1 MGVRRLT
8 PGNLSPAKRALLEI
22 RELRAQLDAA
32 RSERN
37 APVAIVGMGCRYPGA
52 SDIGEFWDMLVN
64 GRDAIG
70 EVPRSRWDVE
80 AVYDPDP
87 AAPGK
92 MASRQGG
99 FVAPLEEFD
108 AAFFGITPREAPY
121 VDPRQRLM
129 LEIAWEA
136 LEDAGIPPGSL
147 AGSQTGVF
155 IATLTSDYSD
165 MVMGDLRRAEAYSG
179 PGTANCVVANRIS
192 YFLDL
197 RGPSISLDTACSG
210 SLVALHMACES
221 LRGGEC
227 SLALAGGVSLNLLA
241 RSNVFFTK
249 AGALSPDGRC
259 HTFDERANGI
269 VRSDGAGIVALKL
282 LPEALAAGD
291 PVVAV
296 IRASALNHDGRSNGI
311 MAPNGEAQKAV
322 LREAYRRA
330 GISPAQVQYVQA
342 HGTGTR
348 LGDPIEVRALGEVLA
363 PGRAAGEKCVLGSV
377 KTNIGHSESAAGVA
391 GVIAVSLAMRHGV
404 LPPTVHFTRP
414 NPLIPFGELPFEV
427 RPQAGGWPQ
436 EQARRIAGVSGFG
449 FGGSNAHVVLEAA
462 PADRPEPP
470 CNEPPYLL
478 PVSARSPEALRAL
491 AARYRDRLGADP
503 TAPGAICYTAA
514 ARRSHHGF
522 RLAVTG
528 ASAGDL
534 GRNLD
539 GRLTGAAGALNQPDD
554 GRLAFVFSGQ
564 GSHWPGMG
572 CGAYPRFP
580 VFREALE
587 QASRLFA
594 ARAGWS
600 LVEELGK
607 GESESRLRDTG
618 FAQPAIFAV
627 QVALAAL
634 WRSWGIV
641 PDVVVGHS
649 LGEAAAAVAAGALS
663 LEDGVRVVFERSR
676 LMKTVAGKGMT
687 AVVGLP
693 LDRAAEAIRGRENR
707 LSVAGSNGPANSV
720 LSGDPETLG
729 GVLRALE
736 GKGVF
741 CRAVAGVDIAFH
753 SPQMDPLKEE
763 LIAALAGL
771 APRTA
776 TIPMVSTVTGQAIE
790 GASLGAAYWGRNLRE
805 PFLFTQAMAR
815 ILGEGCAAALEVAPH
830 PVLSS
835 AILQGARQAGA
846 RLRVLPSLRRN
857 ENEIA
862 TLYGSLGALYELGR
876 EVNWRGVYP
885 AGGPVMSL
893 PHYPWQ
899 RERYWIDQLPGG
911 GREEQAAGTCASHP
925 LLGPM
930 AEPAIGGGARMCV
943 WEMDLSPNHPGYLAD
958 HRVMGEV
965 ILPAS
970 ACLEMALAAF
980 REAPGGGAA
989 AAVEVVFERPL
1000 GLAESEPTRVQLA
1013 ITVRAGESEFALY
1026 SRAGEWQRAAYG
1038 KLAGPALGER
1048 PTGPRPTEGDE
1059 DAARAGKWADLA
1071 AIRGRCA
1078 EAVAVDAHYQALS
1091 AAGLNYGPA
1100 FRLIRQ
1106 LWRGGKE
1113 ALAQI
1118 SLGGDAADGR
1128 YLMHPAMLDAAFQT
1142 AAALVPAG
1150 GSGSYLPAGIGAW
1163 QVLGACGETVWAHV
1177 TLDGEP
1183 GDATLAVE
1191 IELLD
1196 DGGAPVGRV
1205 AGLRLSRVGTRREK
1219 SLAGSLL
1226 EIRWEPRPLERE
1238 SARRRPGRW
1247 LILGGNA
1254 GLAEELALQLAERGH
1269 EAVVARPGEAF
1280 ERMGPSRYSLRPE
1293 SPEDM
1298 RRLAASI
1305 GPLAGAVDLWS
1316 LDARPAGAS
1325 GALEEATVLGCGSA
1339 LHLAQATIETP
1350 PAAGLWLV
1358 TRGAQAVR
1366 REPLAVE
1373 QSALWGLALAIGQ
1386 EHPDLRGRC
1395 VDLDPAHPGDA
1406 AAILLDEILLPDG
1419 EDRIAWRDGIRY
1431 AARLVRS
1438 PEAVPLGVHTALP
1451 PDRSI
1456 LITGGFGALGLAT
1469 ARMLASQ
1476 GARHVVLAG
1485 RAGSDGNQQALN
1497 ELEAS
1502 GVSVLAVKADV
1513 AVAADVARLF
1523 QEIALKMPP
1532 LAGVIHAAGVLDDG
1546 VVAQQSLAR
1555 LRRAMDPKVL
1565 GAWNLHRHTKD
1576 LPLDFF
1582 IAFSSVASL
1591 VGSPGQANYAAGN
1604 AFLDALAHHRRALG
1618 LPALSVNWGAWGGG
1632 MAETAAARRRQEANG
1647 VEAIE
1652 PSAGLSLLARMFGGG
1667 LAPQI
1672 GVFPVNWSRFGAQ
1685 FYRGIPPLLE
1695 SLIPVAPSPAP
1706 AAQAAARG
1714 TTRRSWDTVP
1724 QTERE
1729 PALRTFLRGELAAV
1743 LGMPDAA
1750 RVPTRQGF
1758 FEIGM
1763 DSLMTVELAHRLE
1776 SSLGIKLPANLAID
1790 YPNVEALA
1798 SYLSSR
1804 LSAAPPANPP
1814 APPAE
1819 DLDTLP
1825 TAELARLL
1833 ACELDA
1839 G

>member
-1 MGVRRLT
+1 LT
-8 PGNLSPAKRALLEI
+8 PESLSPAKRALIEI
-22 RELRAQLDAA
+22 KELRTQLDAA
-32 RSERN
+32 RRERD

-52 SDIGEFWDMLVN
+52 PDIGAFWDMLVN
-64 GRDAIG
+64 GRDAIT
-70 EVPRSRWDVE
+70 EAPKSRWDVQ
-80 AVYDPDP
+80 AVYDADP

-92 MASRQGG
+92 MSSRKGG
-99 FVAPLEEFD
+99 FVPHLEEFD

-136 LEDAGIPPGSL
+136 LEDAGIPPCSL
-147 AGSQTGVF
+147 AGSETGVF

-165 MVMGDLRRAEAYSG
+165 ILMRDLRRAEAFSG
-179 PGTANCVVANRIS
+179 SGTANCVVANRIS

-197 RGPSISLDTACSG
+197 HGPSITLDTACSG

-227 SLALAGGVSLNLLA
+227 SLALAGGVSVNLLA

-259 HTFDERANGI
+259 NTFDERANGI
-269 VRSDGAGIVALKL
+269 VRSDGAGMVALKL

-291 PVVAV
+291 PIVAV
-296 IRASALNHDGRSNGI
+296 IRGSAINHDGRSNGI

-322 LREAYRRA
+322 LREAYRHA
-330 GISPAQVQYVQA
+330 GVSPAEVQYVEA

-363 PGRAAGEKCVLGSV
+363 PGRADGQRCVLGSV

-391 GVIAVSLAMRHGV
+391 GVLAASLAIRHGV
-404 LPPTVHFTRP
+404 LPPLVHFARP
-414 NPLIPFGELPFEV
+414 NPLIPFDELPFEV
-427 RPQAGGWPQ
+427 RRQAGGWPQ

-449 FGGSNAHVVLEAA
+449 FGGSNAHVVLDAA

-470 CNEPPYLL
+470 RIDPPYLL
-478 PVSARSPEALRAL
+478 PVSARSPQALRAL
-491 AARYRDRLGADP
+491 AASYRDRLGSNSPASD
-503 TAPGAICYTAA
+503 AICYTAA

-528 ASAGDL
+528 DSAGDL
-534 GRNLD
+534 HRNLD
-539 GRLTGAAGALNQPDD
+539 RWLVGAAGSLNQPDG

-572 CGAYPRFP
+572 RGAYTRYA

-587 QASRLFA
+587 QSSRLFA
-594 ARAGWS
+594 ACAGWS
-600 LVEELGK
+600 LVDELGK
-607 GESESRLRDTG
+607 GEGESRLHNTD

-627 QVALAAL
+627 EVALAAL

-693 LDRAAEAIRGRENR
+693 LDRAAEAIRGREDR
-707 LSVAGSNGPANSV
+707 LSVAGSNGPASSV
-720 LSGDPETLG
+720 LSGDPEALG

-741 CRAVAGVDIAFH
+741 CRAVAGVNIAFH

-763 LIAALAGL
+763 LIASLAGL

-776 TIPMVSTVTGQAIE
+776 AIPMVSTVTGQAID
-790 GASLGAAYWGRNLRE
+790 GASLGAAYWGRNLRD
-805 PFLFTQAMAR
+805 PFLFAPAMAR

-835 AILQGARQAGA
+835 AILQSARQAA
-846 RLRVLPSLRRN
+846 ANLKVLGSLRRN

-862 TLYGSLGALYELGR
+862 TLFGSLGALYELGR

-885 AGGPVMSL
+885 GGGPVTSL

-899 RERYWIDQLPGG
+899 RERYWLDQLPGG
-911 GREEQAAGTCASHP
+911 GPEEQAARPSASHP
-925 LLGPM
+925 LLGQM
-930 AEPAIGGGARMCV
+930 VEPAIGGGARMYV
-943 WEMDLSPNHPGYLAD
+943 WEIDLSPNRPGYLAD
-958 HRVMGEV
+958 HRVMGET

-980 REAPGGGAA
+980 REVSGGGAA
-989 AAVEVVFERPL
+989 AVADVVFERPL
-1000 GLAESEPTRVQLA
+1000 RLAESGPTRVQLTV
-1013 ITVRAGESEFALY
+1013 TVRAGESEFALY
-1026 SRAGEWQRAAYG
+1026 SRAGEWKRAAYG
-1038 KLAGPALGER
+1038 KLAGGGAGER
-1048 PTGPRPTEGDE
+1048 
-1059 DAARAGKWADLA
+1059 ADLVS
-1071 AIRGRCA
+1071 IRSRCA
-1078 EAVAVDAHYQALS
+1078 EAVAVDAHYEALN
-1091 AAGLNYGPA
+1091 AAGLDYGPA

-1118 SLGGDAADGR
+1118 CLAGDAADRR
-1128 YLMHPAMLDAAFQT
+1128 YLMHPAMLDAAFQ
-1142 AAALVPAG
+1142 AAAAMVPAG
-1150 GSGSYLPAGIGAW
+1150 GSLSYLPSGIGAW
-1163 QVLGACGETVWAHV
+1163 QVFGMPGESVWAHV
-1177 TLDGEP
+1177 TLRGEP
-1183 GDATLAVE
+1183 GDASLEVE

-1196 DGGAPVGRV
+1196 DGGAQVGKV
-1205 AGLRLSRVGTRREK
+1205 AGLRLSRMGARREK
-1219 SLAGSLL
+1219 SLADSLL
-1226 EIRWEPRPLERE
+1226 EIRWEPRPLNRE
-1238 SARRRPGRW
+1238 SARRAPGRW
-1247 LILGGNA
+1247 LILGGKS
-1254 GLAEELALQLAERGH
+1254 GLADELALQLTEYGH
-1269 EAVVARPGEAF
+1269 EAVVARPGE
-1280 ERMGPSRYSLRPE
+1280 GLRPE
-1293 SPEDM
+1293 NPEDM
-1298 RRLAASI
+1298 RRLVASA
-1305 GPLAGAVDLWS
+1305 GPLQGAVHLWS

-1325 GALEEATVLGCGSA
+1325 GALEEAMVLGCGSA
-1339 LHLAQATIETP
+1339 LHLAQAMIDTSPE
-1350 PAAGLWLV
+1350 AGLWLV
-1358 TRGAQAVR
+1358 TRGAQAIR
-1366 REPLAVE
+1366 GEPLAVE
-1373 QSALWGLALAIGQ
+1373 QSALWGLGLVIGQ
-1386 EHPDLRGRC
+1386 EHPDLRGSC
-1395 VDLDPAHPGDA
+1395 VDLDPAHPHDT
-1406 AAILLDEILLPDG
+1406 AAILVDEILLPSR

-1431 AARLVRS
+1431 AARLARS
-1438 PEAVPLGVHTALP
+1438 PEAISREAHAAFP

-1456 LITGGFGALGLAT
+1456 LITGGFGVLGLET

-1476 GARHVVLAG
+1476 GARHLILAG
-1485 RAGSDGNQQALN
+1485 RAGSDGKEQALG
-1497 ELEAS
+1497 ELEAC
-1502 GVSVLAVKADV
+1502 GANVLAMRADV
-1513 AVAADVARLF
+1513 SSASDVARMF
-1523 QEIALKMPP
+1523 QEIAGEMPP
-1532 LAGVIHAAGVLDDG
+1532 LGGVIHAAGVLDDG
-1546 VVAQQSLAR
+1546 VVTQQSLTR
-1555 LRRAMDPKVL
+1555 LRKAMDPKVL
-1565 GAWNLHRHTKD
+1565 GAWNLHHHTKD

-1582 IAFSSVASL
+1582 IEFSSVASL

-1618 LPALSVNWGAWGGG
+1618 LPALSINWGAWGGG
-1632 MAETAAARRRQEANG
+1632 MAETAAARRRQETNG
-1647 VEAIE
+1647 VEEIE
-1652 PSAGLSLLARMFGGG
+1652 TSRGLSLLARMFGGG

-1672 GVFPVNWSRFGAQ
+1672 GVFPVNWSKFGAQ

-1695 SLIPVAPSPAP
+1695 HLLTVAPVPALP
-1706 AAQAAARG
+1706 AARAA
-1714 TTRRSWDTVP
+1714 TTRPWDTVP

-1729 PALRTFLRGELAAV
+1729 PALKTFLRGELAAV
-1743 LGMPDAA
+1743 LGMPDPA

-1763 DSLMTVELAHRLE
+1763 DSLMTVELVHRLE

-1790 YPNVEALA
+1790 YPNIEALA
-1798 SYLSSR
+1798 SCLSSR
-1804 LSAAPPANPP
+1804 LSAAPPHSAP
-1814 APPAE
+1814 AAPAE
-1819 DLDTLP
+1819 DLDTLA
-1825 TAELARLL
+1825 TSELARLL
-1833 ACELDA
+1833 ANELDA

>member
-1 MGVRRLT
+1 LI
-8 PGNLSPAKRALLEI
+8 EI
-22 RELRAQLDAA
+22 KELRTQLDAA
-32 RSERN
+32 RRERD

-52 SDIGEFWDMLVN
+52 PDIGQFWDMLVN
-64 GRDAIG
+64 GRDAIT
-70 EVPRSRWDVE
+70 EAPKSRWDVE
-80 AVYDPDP
+80 AVYDADP

-92 MASRQGG
+92 MSSRKGG
-99 FVAPLEEFD
+99 FVAHIEEFD

-129 LEIAWEA
+129 LEIVWEA
-136 LEDAGIPPGSL
+136 LEDAGIPPCSL

-165 MVMGDLRRAEAYSG
+165 ILMRDLRRAEAYSG

-197 RGPSISLDTACSG
+197 HGPSVTLDTACSG

-221 LRGGEC
+221 LRSGEC
-227 SLALAGGVSLNLLA
+227 SLALAGGVSVNLLA

-259 HTFDERANGI
+259 NTFDERANGI
-269 VRSDGAGIVALKL
+269 VRSDGAGMVALKL

-291 PVVAV
+291 PIMAV
-296 IRASALNHDGRSNGI
+296 IRGSAINHDGRSNGI

-330 GISPAQVQYVQA
+330 GVSPAEVQYVEA

-363 PGRAAGEKCVLGSV
+363 PGRANGERCVLGSV

-391 GVIAVSLAMRHGV
+391 GVIAASLAVRHGV

-414 NPLIPFGELPFEV
+414 NPLIPFDELPFEV
-427 RPQAGGWPQ
+427 RRQAGPWPQ
-436 EQARRIAGVSGFG
+436 EQARRIAAVSGFG
-449 FGGSNAHVVLEAA
+449 FGGSNAHVVLEEA

-470 CNEPPYLL
+470 RIERPYLL
-478 PVSARSPEALRAL
+478 PVSARSPQALRAL
-491 AARYRDRLGADP
+491 AALYRDRLVSDSM
-503 TAPGAICYTAA
+503 APGAICYTAA

-528 ASAGDL
+528 DSAGDL
-534 GRNLD
+534 DRNLD
-539 GRLTGAAGALNQPDD
+539 RWLTGAAGSINQPDG
-554 GRLAFVFSGQ
+554 GRLVFVFSGQ

-572 CGAYPRFP
+572 RGAYTRYA

-587 QASRLFA
+587 QSSRLFA
-594 ARAGWS
+594 ACAGWS
-600 LVEELGK
+600 LVDELGK
-607 GESESRLRDTG
+607 GEGESRLHNAD
-618 FAQPAIFAV
+618 FAQPAIFAIE
-627 QVALAAL
+627 VALAAL

-641 PDVVVGHS
+641 PDVVIGHS

-676 LMKTVAGKGMT
+676 LMKQVAGKGMT

-693 LDRAAEAIRGRENR
+693 LDRAAQAIRGREDR
-707 LSVAGSNGPANSV
+707 LSVAGSNGPASSV

-753 SPQMDPLKEE
+753 SPQMGPLKEE
-763 LIAALAGL
+763 LIPALAGL
-771 APRTA
+771 APRA
-776 TIPMVSTVTGQAIE
+776 AAIPMISTVTGQDVD
-790 GASLGAAYWGRNLRE
+790 GASLGAAYWGRNLRD
-805 PFLFTQAMAR
+805 PFLFGPAMAR

-835 AILQGARQAGA
+835 AILQSARQAA
-846 RLRVLPSLRRN
+846 LNLKVLPSLRRN
-857 ENEIA
+857 ENEVA
-862 TLYGSLGALYELGR
+862 TLFASLGALYELGR

-885 AGGPVMSL
+885 GGGPVTSL

-899 RERYWIDQLPGG
+899 RERYWLDQLPGG
-911 GREEQAAGTCASHP
+911 GPEEQAARPSASHP
-925 LLGPM
+925 LLGRM
-930 AEPAIGGGARMCV
+930 VEPAIGGARMYV
-943 WEMDLSPNHPGYLAD
+943 WEIDLSPNDPGYLAD
-958 HRVMGEV
+958 HRVMGET

-970 ACLEMALAAF
+970 ACLEMALSAF
-980 REAPGGGAA
+980 REVSGGGSAA
-989 AAVEVVFERPL
+989 AADVVFERPL
-1000 GLAESEPTRVQLA
+1000 RLAESEPTRVQLGV
-1013 ITVRAGESEFALY
+1013 TVRAGESEFALY
-1026 SRAGEWQRAAYG
+1026 SRAGEWKRAAYG
-1038 KLAGPALGER
+1038 KLASPAAGER
-1048 PTGPRPTEGDE
+1048 
-1059 DAARAGKWADLA
+1059 ADLA
-1071 AIRGRCA
+1071 SIRSRCA

-1091 AAGLNYGPA
+1091 AAGLDYGPR

-1118 SLGGDAADGR
+1118 RHAGDVADRR
-1128 YLMHPAMLDAAFQT
+1128 YLMHPALLDAAFQ
-1142 AAALVPAG
+1142 AAAAMVPAD
-1150 GSGSYLPAGIGAW
+1150 GSVSYLPSGVGAW
-1163 QVLGACGETVWAHV
+1163 QVFGTPGETVWAHV
-1177 TLDGEP
+1177 TLRGEP
-1183 GDATLAVE
+1183 GDASLEVE

-1196 DGGAPVGRV
+1196 DGGAQVGKV
-1205 AGLRLSRVGTRREK
+1205 AGLRLSRMGARREK

-1226 EIRWEPRPLERE
+1226 EIRWEPRPLDRE
-1238 SARRRPGRW
+1238 SARRAPGRW
-1247 LILGGNA
+1247 LILGGKS
-1254 GLAEELALQLAERGH
+1254 GLADELAAQLAEHGH
-1269 EAVVARPGEAF
+1269 EAVVARPGE
-1280 ERMGPSRYSLRPE
+1280 GLRPE
-1293 SPEDM
+1293 NPEDM
-1298 RRLAASI
+1298 RRLAASA
-1305 GPLAGAVDLWS
+1305 GPLEGAVHLWS
-1316 LDARPAGAS
+1316 LDARPAGTS
-1325 GALEEATVLGCGSA
+1325 GALEEAMVLGCGSA
-1339 LHLAQATIETP
+1339 LHLAQAMIGTSPE
-1350 PAAGLWLV
+1350 AGLWLV
-1358 TRGAQAVR
+1358 TRGAQAIR

-1373 QSALWGLALAIGQ
+1373 QSALWGLGLVIGQ
-1386 EHPDLRGRC
+1386 EHPDLRGCC
-1395 VDLDPAHPGDA
+1395 VDLDPAHPNDA
-1406 AAILLDEILLPDG
+1406 AAILVDEILHPSG

-1438 PEAVPLGVHTALP
+1438 PEAISQEAHTAFP
-1451 PDRSI
+1451 PERSI

-1476 GARHVVLAG
+1476 GARHLVLAG
-1485 RAGSDGNQQALN
+1485 RAGSDGKQQSLA
-1497 ELEAS
+1497 ELEAC
-1502 GVSVLAVKADV
+1502 GAHVLAVKADV
-1513 AVAADVARLF
+1513 SSPADVARLF
-1523 QEIALKMPP
+1523 QEIALTMPP
-1532 LAGVIHAAGVLDDG
+1532 LGGVIHAAGVLDDG
-1546 VVAQQSLAR
+1546 VVTQQSLSR
-1555 LRRAMDPKVL
+1555 LRKAMDPKVL
-1565 GAWNLHRHTKD
+1565 GAWNLHHHTRD

-1582 IAFSSVASL
+1582 IEFSSVASL

-1618 LPALSVNWGAWGGG
+1618 LPALSINWGAWGGG

-1647 VEAIE
+1647 VEEIE
-1652 PSAGLSLLARMFGGG
+1652 ISRGLDLLARMLGGG
-1667 LAPQI
+1667 PAPQI
-1672 GVFPVNWSRFGAQ
+1672 GVFPVNWSKFGAQ

-1695 SLIPVAPSPAP
+1695 HLLSVAPAP
-1706 AAQAAARG
+1706 ARPAE
-1714 TTRRSWDTVP
+1714 S
-1724 QTERE
+1724 E
-1729 PALRTFLRGELAAV
+1729 PSLKTFLRGELAAV

-1763 DSLMTVELAHRLE
+1763 DSLMTVELVHRLE

-1804 LSAAPPANPP
+1804 LSADRPDGAPPPP
-1814 APPAE
+1814 VE
-1819 DLDTLP
+1819 DLDALP
-1825 TAELARLL
+1825 TSELARLL
-1833 ACELDA
+1833 VSELAA

>member
-1 MGVRRLT
+1 LT
-8 PGNLSPAKRALLEI
+8 PEGLSPAKRALIEI
-22 RELRAQLDAA
+22 KELRAQLDAA
-32 RSERN
+32 RRERD

-52 SDIGEFWDMLVN
+52 PDIGAFWDMLVN
-64 GRDAIG
+64 GRDAIT
-70 EVPRSRWDVE
+70 EAPKSRWDVE
-80 AVYDPDP
+80 AVYDANP

-92 MASRQGG
+92 MSSRKGG
-99 FVAPLEEFD
+99 FVAHIEEFD
-108 AAFFGITPREAPY
+108 AAFFGIAPREAPY

-155 IATLTSDYSD
+155 IATLTSDYGD
-165 MVMGDLRRAEAYSG
+165 ILMGDLRRAEAYSG
-179 PGTANCVVANRIS
+179 PGAANCVVANRIS

-197 RGPSISLDTACSG
+197 HGPSITLDTACSG

-227 SLALAGGVSLNLLA
+227 SLALAGGVSVNLLA

-269 VRSDGAGIVALKL
+269 VRSDGAGMVALKL

-291 PVVAV
+291 PIVAV
-296 IRASALNHDGRSNGI
+296 IRGSALNHDGRSNGI

-330 GISPAQVQYVQA
+330 GISPAAVQYVEA
-342 HGTGTR
+342 HGTGTL
-348 LGDPIEVRALGEVLA
+348 LGDPIEVRALGEVLG
-363 PGRAAGEKCVLGSV
+363 PGRADGEKCVLGSV

-391 GVIAVSLAMRHGV
+391 GVIAASLAIRHGV
-404 LPPTVHFTRP
+404 LPPTAHFTRP
-414 NPLIPFGELPFEV
+414 NPLIPFDELPFEV
-427 RPQAGGWPQ
+427 RRQAGGWPQ
-436 EQARRIAGVSGFG
+436 EQARRIAAVSGFG

-462 PADRPEPP
+462 PAERPEPP
-470 CNEPPYLL
+470 RIEPPYLL
-478 PVSARSPEALRAL
+478 PVSARSPQALRAL
-491 AARYRDRLGADP
+491 AALYRDRLGADS

-528 ASAGDL
+528 DSAGDL
-534 GRNLD
+534 DRNLD
-539 GRLTGAAGALNQPDD
+539 GWLAGAADSPTRTDE

-572 CGAYPRFP
+572 RGAYTRYA

-587 QASRLFA
+587 QSSGLFA
-594 ARAGWS
+594 ACAGWS
-600 LVEELGK
+600 LVDELGK
-607 GESESRLRDTG
+607 AEGESQLHNTG
-618 FAQPAIFAV
+618 LAQPAIFAV

-641 PDVVVGHS
+641 PDVVIGHS

-693 LDRAAEAIRGRENR
+693 LDRAAEAIRGREDR
-707 LSVAGSNGPANSV
+707 LSVAGSNGPASSV
-720 LSGDPETLG
+720 LSGDPEALG

-763 LIAALAGL
+763 LIASLAGL

-776 TIPMVSTVTGQAIE
+776 AIPMVSTVTGQAID
-790 GASLGAAYWGRNLRE
+790 GASLGAAYWGRNLRD
-805 PFLFTQAMAR
+805 PFLFGPAMAR

-835 AILQGARQAGA
+835 AIVQCA
-846 RLRVLPSLRRN
+846 RLAAVNLKVLPSLRRN

-862 TLYGSLGALYELGR
+862 TLFGSLGALYELGR

-885 AGGPVMSL
+885 AGGPVTSL

-899 RERYWIDQLPGG
+899 RERYWLDQLPGG
-911 GREEQAAGTCASHP
+911 GPQEQAAKPSAAHP
-925 LLGPM
+925 LLGQM
-930 AEPAIGGGARMCV
+930 VEPAIGGGARMYV
-943 WEMDLSPNHPGYLAD
+943 WEIDLSPNRPGYLAD
-958 HRVMGEV
+958 HRVVGEPV
-965 ILPAS
+965 LPAS
-970 ACLEMALAAF
+970 ACLEMALSAF
-980 REAPGGGAA
+980 REVSGGGSAA
-989 AAVEVVFERPL
+989 AADVVFERPL
-1000 GLAESEPTRVQLA
+1000 WLAEGGPTRAQLA
-1013 ITVRAGESEFALY
+1013 VTVRAGESEFALY
-1026 SRAGEWQRAAYG
+1026 SRAGEWRRAACG
-1038 KLAGPALGER
+1038 KLASPAVGER
-1048 PTGPRPTEGDE
+1048 
-1059 DAARAGKWADLA
+1059 ADLA
-1071 AIRGRCA
+1071 SIRSRCA
-1078 EAVAVDAHYQALS
+1078 EEVAVDAHYQALS
-1091 AAGLNYGPA
+1091 ASGLDYGPA

-1113 ALAQI
+1113 ALARI
-1118 SLGGDAADGR
+1118 SLAREAADHR
-1128 YLMHPAMLDAAFQT
+1128 YLMHPAMLDAAFQ
-1142 AAALVPAG
+1142 AAAAMVPAD
-1150 GSGSYLPAGIGAW
+1150 GSVSYLPSGVGAW
-1163 QVLGACGETVWAHV
+1163 QVFGTPGETVWAHV
-1177 TLDGEP
+1177 TLRGQP
-1183 GDATLAVE
+1183 GDASLEVE

-1196 DGGAPVGRV
+1196 DGGAQVGKV
-1205 AGLRLSRVGTRREK
+1205 AGLRLSRMGARREK

-1226 EIRWEPRPLERE
+1226 EIRWEPRPLDRE
-1238 SARRRPGRW
+1238 SAQRAPGRW
-1247 LILGGNA
+1247 LILGGKS
-1254 GLAEELALQLAERGH
+1254 GLADELAAQLAEHGH
-1269 EAVVARPGEAF
+1269 EAVVARPGE
-1280 ERMGPSRYSLRPE
+1280 SLRPE
-1293 SPEDM
+1293 NPEDM
-1298 RRLAASI
+1298 RRLAASA
-1305 GPLAGAVDLWS
+1305 GPLEGAVHLWS

-1325 GALEEATVLGCGSA
+1325 GALEEAMVLGCGSA
-1339 LHLAQATIETP
+1339 LHLAQALIDTP
-1350 PAAGLWLV
+1350 PEAGLWLV
-1358 TRGAQAVR
+1358 TRGAQAIR

-1373 QSALWGLALAIGQ
+1373 QSALWGLGLVIGQ
-1386 EHPDLRGRC
+1386 EQPDLRGCC
-1395 VDLDPAHPGDA
+1395 VDLDPAHPNDA
-1406 AAILLDEILLPDG
+1406 AAILVDEILRPTR

-1431 AARLVRS
+1431 AARLVQS
-1438 PEAVPLGVHTALP
+1438 PEAISQEARTAFP

-1456 LITGGFGALGLAT
+1456 LITGGFGALGLET

-1476 GARHVVLAG
+1476 GARHLVLAG
-1485 RAGSDGNQQALN
+1485 RAGSDGKEQALS
-1497 ELEAS
+1497 ELEAC
-1502 GVSVLAVKADV
+1502 GASVLAVKADV
-1513 AVAADVARLF
+1513 SSPADVARLF

-1546 VVAQQSLAR
+1546 VVTQQSLSR
-1555 LRRAMDPKVL
+1555 LRKAMDPKVL
-1565 GAWNLHRHTKD
+1565 GAWNLHQHTRD

-1582 IAFSSVASL
+1582 IEFSSVASL

-1618 LPALSVNWGAWGGG
+1618 LPALSINWGAWGGG

-1647 VEAIE
+1647 VEEIE
-1652 PSAGLSLLARMFGGG
+1652 TSRGLSLLAGMFGGG

-1695 SLIPVAPSPAP
+1695 HLPAFAPSPAP
-1706 AAQAAARG
+1706 PAVHAAAPG
-1714 TTRRSWDTVP
+1714 TTPRPWDAVP
-1724 QTERE
+1724 QAERE
-1729 PALRTFLRGELAAV
+1729 PALKTLLRGELAAV
-1743 LGMPDAA
+1743 LGMPDPA
-1750 RVPTRQGF
+1750 RVPSRQGF

-1763 DSLMTVELAHRLE
+1763 DSLMTVELVHRLE

-1790 YPNVEALA
+1790 YPNLEALA
-1798 SYLSSR
+1798 SYLSGR
-1804 LSAAPPANPP
+1804 LSADRPDGAPTPP
-1814 APPAE
+1814 VE
-1819 DLDTLP
+1819 DLDALP

-1833 ACELDA
+1833 ASELVA

>member
-1 MGVRRLT
+1 LI
-8 PGNLSPAKRALLEI
+8 EI
-22 RELRAQLDAA
+22 KELRTQLDAA
-32 RSERN
+32 RRERD

-52 SDIGEFWDMLVN
+52 PDIGAFWDMLVN
-64 GRDAIG
+64 GRDAIT
-70 EVPRSRWDVE
+70 EAPKSRWDVE
-80 AVYDPDP
+80 AVYDADP

-92 MASRQGG
+92 MSSRKGG
-99 FVAPLEEFD
+99 FLPHLEEFD

-136 LEDAGIPPGSL
+136 LEDAGIPPCSL

-165 MVMGDLRRAEAYSG
+165 ILMRDLRRAEAYSG
-179 PGTANCVVANRIS
+179 PGTANCVIANRIS

-197 RGPSISLDTACSG
+197 HGPSITLDTACSG
-210 SLVALHMACES
+210 SLIALHMACES

-227 SLALAGGVSLNLLA
+227 SLALAGGVSVNLLA

-259 HTFDERANGI
+259 NTFDEHANGMI
-269 VRSDGAGIVALKL
+269 RSDGAGMLALKL

-291 PVVAV
+291 PIVAV
-296 IRASALNHDGRSNGI
+296 IRGSALNHDGRSNGI

-330 GISPAQVQYVQA
+330 GISPAEVQYVEA

-363 PGRAAGEKCVLGSV
+363 PGRADGQRCVLGSV

-391 GVIAVSLAMRHGV
+391 GVIAASLAIRHGV
-404 LPPTVHFTRP
+404 LPPTVHFARP
-414 NPLIPFGELPFEV
+414 NPLIPFDELPFEV
-427 RPQAGGWPQ
+427 RRQAGPWPQ

-449 FGGSNAHVVLEAA
+449 FGGSNAHVVLEAV

-470 CNEPPYLL
+470 QIDPPYLL
-478 PVSARSPEALRAL
+478 PVSARSPQALRAL
-491 AARYRDRLGADP
+491 AATYRERLGSDSP
-503 TAPGAICYTAA
+503 TPGAICCTAA

-528 ASAGDL
+528 DSAGDL
-534 GRNLD
+534 HRNLD
-539 GRLTGAAGALNQPDD
+539 RWLAGAEGSLNQPDG

-572 CGAYPRFP
+572 RGAYTRYA

-587 QASRLFA
+587 QSSRLFA
-594 ARAGWS
+594 ACAGWS
-600 LVEELGK
+600 LVDELGK
-607 GESESRLRDTG
+607 GEGESRLHNTD

-627 QVALAAL
+627 EVALAAL

-663 LEDGVRVVFERSR
+663 LEDGVRVVYERSR

-693 LDRAAEAIRGRENR
+693 LDGAAEAIRGREDR
-707 LSVAGSNGPANSV
+707 LSVAGSNGPASSV

-741 CRAVAGVDIAFH
+741 CRAVAGVNVAFH

-763 LIAALAGL
+763 LIASLAGL

-776 TIPMVSTVTGQAIE
+776 AIPMVSTVTGQAID
-790 GASLGAAYWGRNLRE
+790 GASLGAAYWGRNLRD
-805 PFLFTQAMAR
+805 PFLFAAATAR
-815 ILGEGCAAALEVAPH
+815 ILGGGCAAALEVAPH

-835 AILQGARQAGA
+835 AILQSARQAA
-846 RLRVLPSLRRN
+846 VNLKVLPSLRRN
-857 ENEIA
+857 ENEVA
-862 TLYGSLGALYELGR
+862 TLFASLGALYELGR

-885 AGGPVMSL
+885 GGGPVTSL

-899 RERYWIDQLPGG
+899 RERYWLDQLPGG
-911 GREEQAAGTCASHP
+911 GPEEQAGKPSALHP
-925 LLGPM
+925 LLGQM
-930 AEPAIGGGARMCV
+930 VEPAIGGGARMYV
-943 WEMDLSPNHPGYLAD
+943 WEIDLSPNHPGYLAD
-958 HRVMGEV
+958 HRVMGET

-980 REAPGGGAA
+980 REVSGGGAA
-989 AAVEVVFERPL
+989 TAADVVFERPL
-1000 GLAESEPTRVQLA
+1000 RLTESELTRVQLA
-1013 ITVRAGESEFALY
+1013 VTVRAGESEFALY
-1026 SRAGEWQRAAYG
+1026 SRAGEWKRAAYG
-1038 KLAGPALGER
+1038 KLAGGGAGE
-1048 PTGPRPTEGDE
+1048 
-1059 DAARAGKWADLA
+1059 KADLA
-1071 AIRGRCA
+1071 SIRNRCA
-1078 EAVAVDAHYQALS
+1078 EAVAVDAHYEALKT
-1091 AAGLNYGPA
+1091 AGLDYGSA

-1118 SLGGDAADGR
+1118 CLAGDAADRR
-1128 YLMHPAMLDAAFQT
+1128 YLMHPAMLDAAFQ
-1142 AAALVPAG
+1142 AAAAMVPVN
-1150 GSGSYLPAGIGAW
+1150 GSPSYLPSGIGAW
-1163 QVLGACGETVWAHV
+1163 QVFGVPGESVWAHV
-1177 TLDGEP
+1177 TLRGEP
-1183 GDATLAVE
+1183 GDASLAVE

-1196 DGGAPVGRV
+1196 DGGAQVGKV
-1205 AGLRLSRVGTRREK
+1205 VGLRLSRIGARRQK
-1219 SLAGSLL
+1219 SLADSLL
-1226 EIRWEPRPLERE
+1226 EIRWEPRPLDRE
-1238 SARRRPGRW
+1238 SARRAPGRW
-1247 LILGGNA
+1247 LILGGRS
-1254 GLAEELALQLAERGH
+1254 GLADELASQLVGCGH
-1269 EAVVARPGEAF
+1269 EAVVARPFEAF
-1280 ERMGPSRYSLRPE
+1280 ENL
-1293 SPEDM
+1293 EDM
-1298 RRLAASI
+1298 RRLVASA
-1305 GPLAGAVDLWS
+1305 GPLEGAVHLWS

-1325 GALEEATVLGCGSA
+1325 GALEEAMVLGCGSA
-1339 LHLAQATIETP
+1339 LHLAQAMIGTSPE
-1350 PAAGLWLV
+1350 ASLWLV
-1358 TRGAQAVR
+1358 TRGAQAIR

-1373 QSALWGLALAIGQ
+1373 QSALWGLGLVIGQ
-1386 EHPDLRGRC
+1386 EHPSLRGLC
-1395 VDLDPAHPGDA
+1395 VDLDPAHPNGA
-1406 AAILLDEILLPDG
+1406 AAILVDEILHPSG

-1438 PEAVPLGVHTALP
+1438 PEAISQEAPAAFP

-1456 LITGGFGALGLAT
+1456 LITGGFGALGLET
-1469 ARMLASQ
+1469 ARMLVSQ
-1476 GARHVVLAG
+1476 GARHLILAG
-1485 RAGSDGNQQALN
+1485 RAGSDGKEQALG
-1497 ELEAS
+1497 ELEAC
-1502 GVSVLAVKADV
+1502 GANVLAVKADV
-1513 AVAADVARLF
+1513 SSASDVARMF

-1532 LAGVIHAAGVLDDG
+1532 LGGVIHAAGVLDDG
-1546 VVAQQSLAR
+1546 VVTQQSLTR
-1555 LRRAMDPKVL
+1555 LRKAMDPKVL
-1565 GAWNLHRHTKD
+1565 GAWNLHHHTRD

-1582 IAFSSVASL
+1582 IEFSSVASL

-1604 AFLDALAHHRRALG
+1604 AFLDVLAHHRRALG

-1632 MAETAAARRRQEANG
+1632 MAETAAARRRQESNG

-1652 PSAGLSLLARMFGGG
+1652 PSRGLSLLARMFGGG

-1672 GVFPVNWSRFGAQ
+1672 GVFPVNWTRFGAQ

-1695 SLIPVAPSPAP
+1695 HLLSATPAP
-1706 AAQAAARG
+1706 APPAR
-1714 TTRRSWDTVP
+1714 
-1724 QTERE
+1724 RE
-1729 PALRTFLRGELAAV
+1729 PDLKTFLCGELAAV
-1743 LGMPDAA
+1743 LGMADAA
-1750 RVPTRQGF
+1750 RVPTKQGF

-1763 DSLMTVELAHRLE
+1763 DSLMTVELVHRLE

-1790 YPNVEALA
+1790 YPNIEALA

-1804 LSAAPPANPP
+1804 LSAAPQDSAS
-1814 APPAE
+1814 AAPAE
-1819 DLDTLP
+1819 DLDTLA
-1825 TAELARLL
+1825 TSELARLL
-1833 ACELDA
+1833 ANELDA